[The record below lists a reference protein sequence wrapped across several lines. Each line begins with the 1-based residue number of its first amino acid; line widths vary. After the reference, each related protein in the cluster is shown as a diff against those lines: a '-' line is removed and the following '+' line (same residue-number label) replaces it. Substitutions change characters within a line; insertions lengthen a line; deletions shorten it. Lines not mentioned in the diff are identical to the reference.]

1 MIVLFLPGGPYR
13 GRMPKAFRKQR
24 STGDLPVT
32 TYAGTER
39 SPNLFPNVFDRE
51 LVDRTGV
58 ECQRHFANNAQPV
71 TFPSRR
77 MPGRDALPNSSPMC
91 STENWWTV
99 PGSNR

>member
-32 TYAGTER
+32 TYAGTGR
-39 SPNLFPNVFDRE
+39 SPKLF
-51 LVDRTGV
+51 
-58 ECQRHFANNAQPV
+58 
-71 TFPSRR
+71 
-77 MPGRDALPNSSPMC
+77 PMC

-99 PGSNR
+99 PGSNAKGISQTTLNR